1 MTDPGGVGRLVKSL
15 GDHWLFRAGWEGVA
29 VAVAVAVAVVVVV
42 VVVVVVTIASRQSKQ
57 RQKKKVTQVWWQ
69 RFAVEISES

>member
-1 MTDPGGVGRLVKSL
+1 MAFLCSSSVVTWTSKIRHGFEMRVERRFARTR
-15 GDHWLFRAGWEGVA
+15 HVA
-29 VAVAVAVAVVVVV
+29 VAVAVV